1 MLTVGYAFVCVYIL
15 HDGHC
20 VCKHAMSEM
29 CLIWGMLW
37 LSFRWYFS
45 LRWSL
50 GYLILNLTLPFKHVS
65 MLFFFQRRSVNKPI
79 VKRLVS
85 NQPSAQF
92 GLWSREVFIIMI
104 TDATWNA
111 HASRCMSHTAGHWA
125 APPEEFGV
133 GSSAQRVCFL
143 TNENL
148 FLVRIQLQNLNDHLF
163 LPLLTLIIWTHCNY
177 FLRKCWYL

>member
-1 MLTVGYAFVCVYIL
+1 MLTVGLCFCVCVCIL

-20 VCKHAMSEM
+20 VCKHAMCEM

-45 LRWSL
+45 LEWSP

-65 MLFFFQRRSVNKPI
+65 VFFQRWSVNKPI

-92 GLWSREVFIIMI
+92 RLWSREVFIIMI

-111 HASRCMSHTAGHWA
+111 HASRCMSHTTGHWA
-125 APPEEFGV
+125 APLEEFWV
-133 GSSAQRVCFL
+133 GSFAQLVCFL
-143 TNENL
+143 TNKNL
-148 FLVRIQLQNLNDHLF
+148 FLIRIQLRDLNGYLF

-177 FLRKCWYL
+177 FLKKCWYL